1 MEFSRIK
8 EETTHLRILQNNLHM
23 TVFHRMGLFASQ
35 SITQSEDRIYLI
47 KKKLKKIL
55 ILKTLSLCYRCLIAV
70 ITFSQFTQRKILDS
84 LQLCSPRKYYPP
96 PPPQN
101 RGQFCFRPPAP
112 WNFHSRGCLSY
123 PPSPGIPTQSKM
135 LLHHTFF
142 RKIIVNAIKQ
152 RKNVLFM
159 LTLWRT
165 YKFIHPP

>member
-23 TVFHRMGLFASQ
+23 TVFHRMSLFASQ

-47 KKKLKKIL
+47 KKKTKKNFNFKNPQSLLQVSHCRYNVFIVYPKKNSRFPSIVQSQKIL
-55 ILKTLSLCYRCLIAV
+55 
-70 ITFSQFTQRKILDS
+70 
-84 LQLCSPRKYYPP
+84 PP
-96 PPPQN
+96 PPHPHN

-123 PPSPGIPTQSKM
+123 SPSPGIPTQSKI
-135 LLHHTFF
+135 LLHHTIF

-159 LTLWRT
+159 LTL
-165 YKFIHPP
+165 